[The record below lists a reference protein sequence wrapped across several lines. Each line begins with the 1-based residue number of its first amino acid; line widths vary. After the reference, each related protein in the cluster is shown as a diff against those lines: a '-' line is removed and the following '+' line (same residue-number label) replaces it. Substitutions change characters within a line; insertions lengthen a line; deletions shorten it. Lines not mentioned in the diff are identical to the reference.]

1 MSGSRTLP
9 EGCQGPVQG
18 PCQASYRW
26 HHYRKHWQRS
36 DPQPAAEQPLDRY
49 KWGTSACLASKA
61 AKMAAPEGKGH
72 NKEPRHLRLL
82 SLPRFHTVPESS
94 PGHEGEPRTRSL
106 RRIFPYFRSMSEPGT
121 GSDPGRTG
129 GDDTGR
135 IAPSVSSFL
144 TSFSRRVSR
153 ALRDE
158 PETEA
163 GESDVK
169 GPPAHRFSCGQ
180 SPYTDSGAWERKFC
194 ILTDSQLILLNKD
207 EEAAGEAQDSPTD
220 SAKARSLRRTVSVP
234 SEGQFPDFPAEGAAM
249 LEVSS
254 ERSPRRRSISGL
266 GSSEKTVTVD
276 NPNSSPFKV
285 PGFFSKRLKG
295 SIKRTK
301 SQTKLDRNTSFRLPS
316 LRPADA
322 DRSRGLPKLKESTS
336 HESLLSPGS
345 AVEALDLSM
354 EEDVFI
360 KPLHSSILGQEFCFE
375 VTYSGGSKCFSCTSA
390 SERDK
395 WMENLRRT
403 IQPNKD
409 NCRRAENLLR
419 LWIIEAKDLPPKKKY
434 FCELCLDDVLYAR
447 TTSKTRH
454 DSLFWGEYFDFSS
467 LPAMHSITVHIY
479 RDVDKKKKKDKNNYV
494 GLVNIPVSGV
504 TGRQFVEKWYPVSTP
519 TTSKSKG
526 GGPSIRIK
534 SRFQTIS
541 ILPMEQ
547 YKEFAEFVTNNYTML
562 CSVLEPVISVKNKEE
577 MACALVHILQS
588 TGRAKDFLTD
598 LVMSEVDRCADHDVL
613 IFRENTLATK
623 AIEEYLK
630 LVGQKYLHDAL
641 GEFIKALYE
650 SDENCEVDPSRCSG
664 GDLSEHQSNLKMCC
678 ELAFCKIIN
687 SYCVFPRELKEVF
700 ASWKQQCVARGHQQD
715 ISKRLISASLFLRFL
730 CPAIMS
736 PSLFSLMQE
745 YPDDRTSRTLT
756 LIAKVIQNLANFTK
770 FGNKEEYMAFMN
782 DFLEHEWA
790 GMMRF
795 LSEISNP
802 ETLSNTPGF
811 EGYIDLGRELSVLHA
826 LLWEVVSQ
834 LDKGENS
841 FLQAT
846 VAKLGPLPRIL
857 GDISRCLAAPTP
869 VQQQLRRFQEHN
881 SAHNISGSLSSGL
894 QRIFEDPADSHSD
907 ARSLQSPEL
916 MEGYVR
922 GQRPLLAQQHPSTH
936 TSFSDQEERDSLLP
950 NGRSISL
957 VDLQDAQSLHSPA
970 MPPPHHEAPPRLSRV
985 GSQASIG
992 HAPPP
997 LNFPHSNPLTPQ
1009 PLQHQTKASPRD
1021 AQPQSA
1027 PQVRRPLH
1035 PSLSQQRSLQPLS
1048 FQNPVY
1054 HLSNPA
1060 HSLST
1065 RSAHSLRHDSSSEN
1079 LSTESSHNSHSNSED
1094 FGSQVG
1100 VKGRVA
1106 SNSSLD
1112 ELGSRRSTQS
1122 EECSTP
1128 RRHAPPD
1135 LPPGA
1140 ATAVAIPRQSTTA
1153 GTAHIVKVEQQ
1164 CRAGGGARTPRSLP
1178 HSSSLRSSSSANTE
1192 PTPATTTGQANRQ
1205 QAPCSV
1211 ENVAPPPRS
1220 AAKQPQQVASPVEA
1234 VAMSPVER
1242 TAAWVLNNGQYEE
1255 KEEEGGERS
1264 REEGRNT
1271 EKYELE
1277 ISRLKE
1283 RLRVSGRR
1291 LEEYE
1296 RRLLTQEQQMQKLL
1310 QEYKSRL
1317 EDSEERL
1324 RRQQEEKDSQMKSII
1339 CRLMAVEEE
1348 LKRDH
1353 AEMQAVIEA
1362 KQKIID
1368 AQVSNGCEIN
1378 QSGK

>member
-1 MSGSRTLP
+1 METDS
-9 EGCQGPVQG
+9 
-18 PCQASYRW
+18 
-26 HHYRKHWQRS
+26 
-36 DPQPAAEQPLDRY
+36 
-49 KWGTSACLASKA
+49 LAGDVESLHV
-61 AKMAAPEGKGH
+61 G
-72 NKEPRHLRLL
+72 L
-82 SLPRFHTVPESS
+82 SLLDPLVDRILVDTVSQQQ
-94 PGHEGEPRTRSL
+94 GWL
-106 RRIFPYFRSMSEPGT
+106 RVY
-121 GSDPGRTG
+121 
-129 GDDTGR
+129 
-135 IAPSVSSFL
+135 
-144 TSFSRRVSR
+144 
-153 ALRDE
+153 
-158 PETEA
+158 
-163 GESDVK
+163 DVK

-180 SPYTDSGAWERKFC
+180 SPYTDSSAWERKFC

-207 EEAAGEAQDSPTD
+207 DEAAGEVQESPTN
-220 SAKARSLRRTVSVP
+220 SQKGRSLRRTVSVP
-234 SEGQFPDFPAEGAAM
+234 SEGQFPEFQAEGAAV

-266 GSSEKTVTVD
+266 GSSEKSIAVD

-322 DRSRGLPKLKESTS
+322 DRSRGLPKLKESSS

-354 EEDVFI
+354 EEDVFV

-434 FCELCLDDVLYAR
+434 FCELCLDDILYAR

-467 LPAMHSITVHIY
+467 LPAVHSITVHIY

-519 TTSKSKG
+519 TTSKAKG

-534 SRFQTIS
+534 SRFQTIA

-650 SDENCEVDPSRCSG
+650 SDENCEVDPSRCSSS
-664 GDLSEHQSNLKMCC
+664 DLAEHQSNLKMCC

-736 PSLFSLMQE
+736 PSLFYLMQE

-795 LSEISNP
+795 LSEISNA

-869 VQQQLRRFQEHN
+869 VQQQLRRFQDHS

-894 QRIFEDPADSHSD
+894 QRIFEDPADSRCEV
-907 ARSLQSPEL
+907 RSLQSPVEL
-916 MEGYVR
+916 MEGCVR
-922 GQRPLLAQQHPSTH
+922 GQRPLLTQQLPSTR
-936 TSFSDQEERDSLLP
+936 TSFSDQEDRDVLLP

-957 VDLQDAQSLHSPA
+957 VDLQDAQNLHGPVR
-970 MPPPHHEAPPRLSRV
+970 PPPHHEAPPRLSRV

-992 HAPPP
+992 QAPPP
-997 LNFPHSNPLTPQ
+997 AAYPHSNPLTPQ
-1009 PLQHQTKASPRD
+1009 PAPHQAKAPPRD
-1021 AQPQSA
+1021 SQPQSA

-1035 PSLSQQRSLQPLS
+1035 PSVGQQRSLQPLS

-1065 RSAHSLRHDSSSEN
+1065 SSAHSLRQDSSSEN
-1079 LSTESSHNSHSNSED
+1079 LSTESSHNSHSNSDD

-1100 VKGRVA
+1100 VKGRA
-1106 SNSSLD
+1106 PSTSSLD
-1112 ELGSRRSTQS
+1112 ESGSRRS
-1122 EECSTP
+1122 EDCSTP
-1128 RRHAPPD
+1128 RRHALLE

-1164 CRAGGGARTPRSLP
+1164 SRGGGARTPRSLP
-1178 HSSSLRSSSSANTE
+1178 HSASLRSSSSANTE
-1192 PTPATTTGQANRQ
+1192 PTPTVALGNRQ
-1205 QAPCSV
+1205 P
-1211 ENVAPPPRS
+1211 ENVAPLPRS
-1220 AAKQPQQVASPVEA
+1220 VAKQPTPQVASPVEA

-1271 EKYELE
+1271 EKYEME

-1296 RRLLTQEQQMQKLL
+1296 RRLLAQEQQMQKLL
-1310 QEYKSRL
+1310 LEYKNRL

-1324 RRQQEEKDSQMKSII
+1324 RRQQEEKDNQMKSII

-1378 QSGK
+1378 QSGEADRLAGRGELSADGGADAGEGAIQRTQPPQRPVAKQPHQTVHH